1 MRIGS
6 FPTLAYAWMPYII
19 RNFPEKYPHIQIE
32 LVEENSIFRL
42 EDWLSTG
49 FVDVVF
55 FSRQPKHTYARVD
68 LKTDPYL
75 AVLPSD
81 YPQAAES
88 ALSVQQLL
96 KNPFCMCR
104 SLDGEDQDI
113 SRYLKEYD
121 TKGRYPMTSNSD
133 STILCMV
140 EELGVSILPKL
151 FLDHVLQNRAYR
163 VKTCP
168 LEKPVCRRLGLAA
181 RSFRELSP
189 AASRLVQVAMDFF
202 RE

>member
-1 MRIGS
+1 
-6 FPTLAYAWMPYII
+6 MPYII
-19 RNFPEKYPHIQIE
+19 RNFQEKYPHIQIE

-88 ALSVQQLL
+88 ALVIIINIKQV
-96 KNPFCMCR
+96 
-104 SLDGEDQDI
+104 I
-113 SRYLKEYD
+113 STE
-121 TKGRYPMTSNSD
+121 TG
-133 STILCMV
+133 
-140 EELGVSILPKL
+140 
-151 FLDHVLQNRAYR
+151 
-163 VKTCP
+163 
-168 LEKPVCRRLGLAA
+168 
-181 RSFRELSP
+181 
-189 AASRLVQVAMDFF
+189 
-202 RE
+202 

>member
-1 MRIGS
+1 
-6 FPTLAYAWMPYII
+6 MPYII
-19 RNFPEKYPHIQIE
+19 RNFQEKYPHIQIE

-49 FVDVVF
+49 FMDVVF

-121 TKGRYPMTSNSD
+121 TKDVEVDGRDAWHFQRT
-133 STILCMV
+133 
-140 EELGVSILPKL
+140 
-151 FLDHVLQNRAYR
+151 
-163 VKTCP
+163 
-168 LEKPVCRRLGLAA
+168 
-181 RSFRELSP
+181 
-189 AASRLVQVAMDFF
+189 VQSLK
-202 RE
+202 